1 MVSPIP
7 RPQPPQPR
15 STKTGATKTGAT
27 KPASSSSPQV
37 QAQPESI
44 TLQQSQ
50 TQPQPQPQAGSTKLS
65 GKPSLYARY
74 RALSLRVKLYIWIT
88 TAGAAWLAD
97 SLSDR
102 IFEQNMIDAEANRRV
117 EMEIRKMREL
127 EVLERNSASSNQK

>member
-15 STKTGATKTGAT
+15 NTKTGAT
-27 KPASSSSPQV
+27 KPVSFSPQS
-37 QAQPESI
+37 E
-44 TLQQSQ
+44 TQ
-50 TQPQPQPQAGSTKLS
+50 TQAESVAQKQPQAELPPQGGSAKLS
-65 GKPSLYARY
+65 AKPSLYAKY
-74 RALSLRVKLYIWIT
+74 RALSLKVKLYIWIT

>member
-1 MVSPIP
+1 MVSPIS

-15 STKTGATKTGAT
+15 STKTGATK
-27 KPASSSSPQV
+27 PASSSSPQI

-44 TLQQSQ
+44 TQQQPQ
-50 TQPQPQPQAGSTKLS
+50 TQPQPQAGSTKLS

-127 EVLERNSASSNQK
+127 EQLERNNASGNQE

>member
-15 STKTGATKTGAT
+15 STKTGATK
-27 KPASSSSPQV
+27 PASSSSPQI

-44 TLQQSQ
+44 TQQQPQ
-50 TQPQPQPQAGSTKLS
+50 TQPQPQAGSTKLS

-127 EVLERNSASSNQK
+127 EQLERNNASGNQE